1 MKKLRVLVLMHESLV
16 PPAALTGYTPQQI
29 EEWKTEYDVM
39 AFLREAGHE
48 VRALGLYDNLAELR
62 QEISSWKPDITFN
75 LLQEFQGIVTY
86 DQHIVAFL
94 ELMRQPYTGCNPRGM
109 MLSRDKV
116 LTKQLMAW
124 HRIPTPQ
131 FALFRRG
138 RPYRLSA
145 KLRYPL
151 FVKSATEDA
160 SLGISQ
166 ASIVEDR
173 VRLRERIDFIHEST
187 KTDAL
192 VEEYIEGRE
201 LYVGLCGNDR
211 LRTFPVWEMN
221 FGTLPKLMS
230 GIATR
235 RVKWNLKYQQKHGIE
250 TGRATGLSEASEEN
264 LSRLSKR
271 IYRALHMTGYARM
284 DFRMRA
290 DGSIFLLEAN
300 CNPNLSNGED
310 FADAAAAAGISYG
323 SLLERLVR
331 LGWTI
336 RPNGGARKTRTD
348 RGRSRSAAPAL
359 SPHRS
364 TFRQSLQE
372 FPARVR
378 AGLEYAAERRGG
390 GLAVAVHHPA
400 CFHAVVHGRDADRD
414 IPGVEQGL
422 QGEQHLLGE
431 TLLYLRALGEEGH
444 DAIDLGKSD
453 HLALRDVGHAGPAID
468 GDEVVFAGRGQIDA
482 VDADHFLHLHLVLDH
497 GKFGEIGVVQAA
509 EDLVDV
515 HLRDA
520 PRGVHEAVI
529 TQVEAQH
536 LHDFREVGLDALALF
551 LGTQLV
557 VDHRGFQSPGDQCV
571 ADRDGLRPQRSA
583 GATFDAA
590 HRGERVYGRAHGCGS
605 PCS

>member
-250 TGRATGLSEASEEN
+250 TGRAAGLSEATEEN

-310 FADAAAAAGISYG
+310 VAAAAAAAGISYG

-331 LGWTI
+331 LGLDYQAEW
-336 RPNGGARKTRTD
+336 
-348 RGRSRSAAPAL
+348 
-359 SPHRS
+359 RS
-364 TFRQSLQE
+364 TQE
-372 FPARVR
+372 P
-378 AGLEYAAERRGG
+378 
-390 GLAVAVHHPA
+390 
-400 CFHAVVHGRDADRD
+400 
-414 IPGVEQGL
+414 
-422 QGEQHLLGE
+422 
-431 TLLYLRALGEEGH
+431 
-444 DAIDLGKSD
+444 S
-453 HLALRDVGHAGPAID
+453 
-468 GDEVVFAGRGQIDA
+468 
-482 VDADHFLHLHLVLDH
+482 
-497 GKFGEIGVVQAA
+497 
-509 EDLVDV
+509 
-515 HLRDA
+515 
-520 PRGVHEAVI
+520 
-529 TQVEAQH
+529 
-536 LHDFREVGLDALALF
+536 
-551 LGTQLV
+551 
-557 VDHRGFQSPGDQCV
+557 
-571 ADRDGLRPQRSA
+571 
-583 GATFDAA
+583 
-590 HRGERVYGRAHGCGS
+590 
-605 PCS
+605 